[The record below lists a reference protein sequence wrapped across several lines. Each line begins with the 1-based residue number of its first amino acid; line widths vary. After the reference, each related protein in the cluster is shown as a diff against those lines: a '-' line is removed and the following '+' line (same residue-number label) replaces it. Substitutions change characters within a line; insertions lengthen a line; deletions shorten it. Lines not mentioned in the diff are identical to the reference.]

1 MCQKPYSFGTDATN
15 YVSSSGR
22 ILFRQQIHR
31 EEEIIPAAGT
41 FELSQTF
48 FRSLAKKWP
57 ASKELFCEEGLEE
70 SGPGI
75 VIGSFRLLSI
85 VDCLLRISKSFI
97 KLSKILS
104 TIMPESVKGK
114 KGKKREIL
122 KIISKKY
129 IYIVKIGITL

>member
-114 KGKKREIL
+114 ITKKH
-122 KIISKKY
+122 KKP
-129 IYIVKIGITL
+129 

>member
-1 MCQKPYSFGTDATN
+1 MCLKPYIIGTDALN

-22 ILFRQQIHR
+22 ILFRQKIHR

-48 FRSLAKKWP
+48 FRSLSKKWP

-85 VDCLLRISKSFI
+85 VDCLLRITKSFYEI
-97 KLSKILS
+97 SICYTGIIDNFRKNVKTKIAKKLK
-104 TIMPESVKGK
+104 
-114 KGKKREIL
+114 
-122 KIISKKY
+122 
-129 IYIVKIGITL
+129 